1 MLRIETGR
9 VTTNCQG
16 VSRRGAIKAGALT
29 VAGLTLADT
38 FRNKAVA
45 STVPQDKSVI
55 LVWLD
60 GGPSHL
66 ESYDPKPE
74 APAEY
79 RGPFQAIAT
88 NTPGIQFSENLAGQ
102 AKIADKMAVVRSLH
116 HDTGDH
122 FAAGHWML
130 TGRFGSNSANKE
142 QVYPSVGSTIAR
154 ACGSRQSG
162 IPPYVGLPAAQSIYL
177 YPGYQG
183 AAYLGS
189 TYDPFDVQPDQ
200 KYLGHSYG
208 AEIKRPACLDNFTI
222 TDSGRFESR
231 LSLLDRLDG
240 VRRQLDRGGMMDSMD
255 RYQQQAVDL
264 MLSGEARNAF
274 DMEQEDAKVRE
285 RYGPGPWGHYT
296 CMARRLVSS
305 GVRFVTVDMPHWDHH
320 SNIEKGHGSSMR
332 AMDRAVTALIEDL
345 DERGML
351 DEVLVLV
358 MGEFSRTPR
367 LNSGQ
372 PGVPVPGR
380 DHWGNA
386 ISAMMAGGGVRGGQV
401 VGATSH
407 KGEYPVE
414 RPLKPGDLLAT
425 VYHLLGIDPELSFQ
439 DHAGRPTPIID
450 EGQAIREIV

>member
-1 MLRIETGR
+1 MLRIKYGR
-9 VTTNCQG
+9 SATNCQG
-16 VSRRGAIKAGALT
+16 ISRRGAIQAGVLT
-29 VAGLTLADT
+29 AAGLSLPDL
-38 FRNKAVA
+38 FRNKAEAA
-45 STVPQDKSVI
+45 STTNDKSVI
-55 LVWLD
+55 LIWLD

-79 RGPFQAIAT
+79 RGPFRAVAT
-88 NTPGIQFSENLAGQ
+88 NTPGIQISETLTGQ
-102 AKIADKMAVVRSLH
+102 AKLTDKMAILRSIH

-122 FAAGHWML
+122 FAAAHWML
-130 TGRFGSNSANKE
+130 TGRFGSTSANKD
-142 QVYPSVGSTIAR
+142 QVFPSVGSYVSR
-154 ACGSRQSG
+154 VCGGRLSG
-162 IPPYVGLPAAQSIYL
+162 IPPYVGLPAAQSIYI

-189 TYDPFDVQPDQ
+189 TYDPFDVQPNQ
-200 KYLGHSYG
+200 KYLGHSYT
-208 AEIKRPACLDNFTI
+208 AEIKRPECLDNFTI
-222 TDSGRFESR
+222 ADSGRFQGR
-231 LSLLDRLDG
+231 LGLLDHLDG
-240 VRRQLDRGGMMDSMD
+240 VRRQLDRDGMMDSMD

-264 MLSGEARNAF
+264 MLGGHARDAF
-274 DMEQEDAKVRE
+274 DMEQEDPKVRE

-296 CMARRLVSS
+296 CMARRLVAA

-332 AMDRAVTALIEDL
+332 AMDRAVSALIEDL
-345 DERGML
+345 DARGML
-351 DEVLVLV
+351 DDVLVLV

-372 PGVPVPGR
+372 PGIPIPGR

-386 ISAMMAGGGVRGGQV
+386 ISAMLAGGGIRGGQV

-425 VYHLLGIDPELSFQ
+425 VYHLLGMDPQQSFQ
-439 DHAGRPTPIID
+439 DHAGRPTPLLG
-450 EGQAIREIV
+450 EGSAIREIV